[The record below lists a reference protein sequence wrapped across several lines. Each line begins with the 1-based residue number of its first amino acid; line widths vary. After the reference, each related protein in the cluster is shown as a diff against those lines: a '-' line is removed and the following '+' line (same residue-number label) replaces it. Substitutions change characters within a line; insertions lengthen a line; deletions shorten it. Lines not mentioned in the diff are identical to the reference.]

1 MRALIKSITLKKFLK
16 AYILFILTFI
26 AFSASAQNLPEKSNK
41 LVNDY
46 TGTLSADEVNR
57 LEQKLVAFD
66 DSTSTQIAVVLI
78 KSLNGYDV
86 ADYAVRL
93 AEKWGV
99 GGSKNN
105 NGIMVLAALDDR
117 KLTIQTGYGVE
128 GALPDAITAR
138 IRTNEINP
146 YFKERRYFEG
156 LDRGTDAIISYTK
169 GEYKNDEPKK
179 TSKKRSNSP
188 VGIIVFIIIMILIFR
203 SRGGGGGGSQIIGR
217 RGGASPFWWMLA
229 GSALAGAAAAAV
241 GADSPEEAV
250 ASAVAEEAVAS
261 AVLAVE
267 VLAVE
272 ARVGVG
278 SWLITYV

>member
-1 MRALIKSITLKKFLK
+1 MRRLDKLQTLIK
-16 AYILFILTFI
+16 LT
-26 AFSASAQNLPEKSNK
+26 ASALVVLVLFTVRANAQNFPEKPNR

-46 TGTLSADEVNR
+46 TGTLSADEINR

-138 IRTNEINP
+138 IRVNEINP
-146 YFKERRYFEG
+146 YFKQGRYYEG

-179 TSKKRSNSP
+179 TSNKKSNSP
-188 VGIIVFIIIMILIFR
+188 IGIIVFIIIMILIFR
-203 SRGGGGGGSQIIGR
+203 SRGGGGRGGSQIIGR

-229 GSALAGAAAAAV
+229 GSAMGRSS
-241 GADSPEEAV
+241 GGGWGGFSGG
-250 ASAVAEEAVAS
+250 SGGFGGGGGGGFGGFGGGS
-261 AVLAVE
+261 F
-267 VLAVE
+267 
-272 ARVGVG
+272 GGGGSSG
-278 SWLITYV
+278 SW